1 MIIKLFLIN
10 FDPIL
15 FEKFKLEILKL
26 KNIKRI
32 ETDVLLLFEYK

>member
-10 FDPIL
+10 FDSIL